1 MKFAVN
7 FFPFYKTISIDL
19 KYHFFLIL
27 GLIEVPVFSA
37 ADAYHVMGVGRK
49 NLHVAATKLNE
60 HSSRSH
66 SIFTI
71 KLVKISHNKEAM
83 VTQ

>member
-1 MKFAVN
+1 MCFVN
-7 FFPFYKTISIDL
+7 FCV
-19 KYHFFLIL
+19 

-37 ADAYHVMGVGRK
+37 ADAYHIMGLGRK

-60 HSSRSH
+60 ASSRSH
-66 SIFTI
+66 SIFT
-71 KLVKISHNKEAM
+71 VKIVKVFNDHKEAS